1 MKKQL
6 KLAAVAVVL
15 AVTASTSFATDPPVS
30 MLPVVNLED
39 SSADLATYHDMAV
52 AEMNLGFG
60 TSSTLE
66 NVAYVGQ
73 SGDSNI
79 AYVSQTGENNFAVI
93 TQVNTTVANVAYVSQ
108 TGNLNRA
115 VINQR

>member
-6 KLAAVAVVL
+6 ISVAAALVL
-15 AVTASTSFATDPPVS
+15 SVTASTSFAADAPA
-30 MLPVVNLED
+30 LPVVDLAD
-39 SSADLATYHDMAV
+39 STADLGVYHSMAIT
-52 AEMNLGFG
+52 EMNLGFG
-60 TSSTLE
+60 TSSTVE

-73 SGDSNI
+73 NGDNNI
-79 AYVSQTGENNFAVI
+79 AYVSQKGANNFAVV
-93 TQVNTTVANVAYVSQ
+93 TQDAIAAGVANVGYVSQ